1 MAQYEIQLKDLVR
14 IFKKRK
20 GIIIFSAISLTLISA
35 LFAQVKSPTPLY
47 EATSK
52 VKYDKS
58 QTLAGMID
66 SVFYWSPYDNITSQT
81 KIITSFSVLE
91 KAAKKI
97 GAIDPDISSDD
108 VLISKDLMGVISVLE
123 SQITAEPEA
132 NTNII
137 NITVT
142 ATDPEEAA
150 ALANALAQS
159 YRDYNIEETNKR
171 TIDTKL
177 FIENQLELVSERLE
191 LAEDNLREYQKEREI
206 ISLNSQALTDLEAL
220 SALEVEY
227 ETLGRENETLR
238 FFKKNLSDD
247 LTGSNND
254 FTVHELDI
262 HSNLYS
268 LNREIQTLLIE
279 RDTYLTTYTPRHP
292 VIVELNREIGEIQ
305 GLMITDIE
313 SRISVNENRMEAL
326 SEDIDYYRDRASDY
340 PDENLT
346 LERLHREVE
355 LQSEL
360 YTELNSRYQE
370 ILIQES
376 GKIEEVSIVAPALP
390 PDMPINPPN
399 IGSSLFVGLVLGIM
413 LGAFFAVVLE
423 NLDTSIGTIED
434 VESYLELPVLGVI
447 PYISLDRDS
456 ASPPDSKAGD
466 DDRLK
471 YPIVL
476 NLPPKL
482 PAVEAYRSLR
492 TNILFANQ
500 EKDIKTI
507 MITSSSLQEGKS
519 INCINTAITLA
530 LGGYK
535 TLLVEADLRRGVVG
549 KVFGVDKSPGLS
561 DIILGTQPWREV
573 KRDFNDIILGSGFDM
588 DLLIKSPDLS
598 LLHFITSGVFPANPA
613 ELLNSQQMTNFLE
626 EIKEEYDFI
635 ILDCTPVMP
644 VTDAVL
650 LSQKVDSVIL
660 LYEVGK
666 IARGVL
672 KRSKSH
678 LDNVRAHIMGVVLN
692 GVRPEYGP
700 DYYEYHYQY
709 YYSEEEM
716 PQPLSEWDKIK
727 DMWYRRREILTKEN
741 LSHLIGTAKDR
752 ASRLFSRRHDR

>member
-1 MAQYEIQLKDLVR
+1 MAQYEIQIKDLVR

-20 GIIIFSAISLTLISA
+20 GIIVFSAVSLTLISA
-35 LFAQVKSPTPLY
+35 LFAQIKSPTPVF

-58 QTLAGMID
+58 QTLAGMLD
-66 SVFYWSPYDNITSQT
+66 TVFYWSPYDNITSQT

-91 KAAKKI
+91 KAAKKA
-97 GAIDPDISSDD
+97 GLIDPGITSDD
-108 VLISKDLMGVISVLE
+108 ILISKELMGVISMLE
-123 SQITAEPEA
+123 DQITAEPEA

-142 ATDPEEAA
+142 TTDPDEAA

-191 LAEDNLREYQKEREI
+191 QAEDDLREYQKEREI

-220 SALEVEY
+220 SNLEVEY
-227 ETLGRENETLR
+227 DSLNRENETLA
-238 FFKKNLSDD
+238 FFKEKLESDSV
-247 LTGSNND
+247 GSNTD
-254 FTVHELDI
+254 FSVHDLDI
-262 HSNLYS
+262 HSNLYA
-268 LNREIQTLLIE
+268 LNREFQDMTVE
-279 RDTYLTTYTPRHP
+279 RDKYLATYTPRHP
-292 VIVELNREIGEIQ
+292 VIVELNREINEIQ
-305 GLMITDIE
+305 ELMITDIE
-313 SRISVNENRMEAL
+313 SRISINENRMEAL
-326 SEDIDYYRDRASDY
+326 KKDIDYYRDRASDY

-346 LERLHREVE
+346 LERLQREVE
-355 LQSEL
+355 LQSDL
-360 YTELNSRYQE
+360 YAELNSRYQE

-390 PDMPINPPN
+390 PDKPINPPN
-399 IGSSLFVGLVLGIM
+399 TGSSLFVGLVLGIM
-413 LGAFFAVVLE
+413 LGAFFAVVIE

-447 PYISLDRDS
+447 PYISLDR
-456 ASPPDSKAGD
+456 AAPTPDSKAGED
-466 DDRLK
+466 DAQK

-482 PAVEAYRSLR
+482 PVVEAYRSLR
-492 TNILFANQ
+492 TNILFAKQ
-500 EKDIKTI
+500 EKDVKTI

-561 DIILGTQPWREV
+561 DIILGTQKWRDV
-573 KRDFNDIILGSGFDM
+573 RRDFNDIILGSGFDM
-588 DLLIKSPDLS
+588 DLLIKSPELS
-598 LLHFITSGVFPANPA
+598 QLHFITSGVFPANPA
-613 ELLNSQQMTNFLE
+613 ELLDSQQMAHFLE
-626 EIKEEYDFI
+626 EVKTEYDFI
-635 ILDCTPVMP
+635 ILDCTPVLP

-678 LDNVRAHIMGVVLN
+678 LENVKANIMGVILN

-709 YYSEEEM
+709 YYTDEEIPEPM
-716 PQPLSEWDKIK
+716 SEWEKIK
-727 DMWYRRREILTKEN
+727 DMWHRRGEILTREN
-741 LSHLIGTAKDR
+741 LSHLIATAKDR
-752 ASRLFSRRHDR
+752 VSRLFSGRHDR